1 MRLRTVSRITIPI
14 AAVSLL
20 LLVVGAS
27 GAWYVHT
34 LQRRSSQI
42 LTVNV
47 ASIIAAEELE
57 LQLREI
63 RFELHQFLITQD
75 PAHLSAAVQ
84 RKDEVERQR
93 KIAEGVAVTPREQHL
108 MREIK
113 AGLGRLLGSLE
124 LLLADPQSSPTSA
137 QVARV
142 SDEILTHG
150 VLEASR
156 EYLKLNAADLS
167 KSNSFNQRMSERLA
181 IALLLLGT
189 CGAVSGLVAGYGA
202 ARGINR
208 SILQLSVPIRDV
220 AGKLNEV
227 VGPVSV
233 SADPG
238 LEDLESVLRTVTD
251 EVESII
257 QKLHVSQREIIRAD
271 QLAAVGQLAAGLA
284 HELRNPLMCIKV
296 LVQSARRT
304 AARRLEGRDLEV
316 LEEEITRLE
325 DRLEGFLN
333 FARPPKLQV
342 SRLDLRQLVTQTIH
356 LLSHRASRRGIRI
369 IQHAPEPLQIDADEG
384 QIRQVLLNILLN
396 ALDAVTNQGT
406 IEVRLWPDDGS
417 VRMSGPTQ
425 SGAVLEVLDD
435 GHGLPKENSGRIF
448 EPFFSTKDTGL
459 GLGLAISRRIVESH
473 GGELTAADRP
483 EGGAVFSVWLPDAA
497 RNADDALPRQAHA
510 SSWN

>member
-1 MRLRTVSRITIPI
+1 
-14 AAVSLL
+14 
-20 LLVVGAS
+20 
-27 GAWYVHT
+27 
-34 LQRRSSQI
+34 
-42 LTVNV
+42 
-47 ASIIAAEELE
+47 
-57 LQLREI
+57 
-63 RFELHQFLITQD
+63 
-75 PAHLSAAVQ
+75 
-84 RKDEVERQR
+84 
-93 KIAEGVAVTPREQHL
+93 
-108 MREIK
+108 
-113 AGLGRLLGSLE
+113 
-124 LLLADPQSSPTSA
+124 
-137 QVARV
+137 
-142 SDEILTHG
+142 
-150 VLEASR
+150 
-156 EYLKLNAADLS
+156 
-167 KSNSFNQRMSERLA
+167 
-181 IALLLLGT
+181 
-189 CGAVSGLVAGYGA
+189 
-202 ARGINR
+202 
-208 SILQLSVPIRDV
+208 
-220 AGKLNEV
+220 
-227 VGPVSV
+227 
-233 SADPG
+233 
-238 LEDLESVLRTVTD
+238 
-251 EVESII
+251 
-257 QKLHVSQREIIRAD
+257 
-271 QLAAVGQLAAGLA
+271 
-284 HELRNPLMCIKV
+284 
-296 LVQSARRT
+296 
-304 AARRLEGRDLEV
+304 LEV